1 MTTQSILKIYLNGVI
16 YTFHYQFDGHY
27 IYYYIFKSLKL
38 LLSKYS
44 LEKIKYLFSL
54 LEVPKTN
61 KIITKFRNEV
71 IWKEP
76 DLNSILEEGYL
87 LQFDCSNLIDVE
99 FILDLNFDDGS
110 ISFFKNKKTLITH
123 LIENINDMSVD
134 NIPTFFTDRV

>member
-1 MTTQSILKIYLNGVI
+1 MK
-16 YTFHYQFDGHY
+16 H
-27 IYYYIFKSLKL
+27 KL

-99 FILDLNFDDGS
+99 FKF
-110 ISFFKNKKTLITH
+110 
-123 LIENINDMSVD
+123 
-134 NIPTFFTDRV
+134 